1 MNIQNFNN
9 HAPKKP
15 TTQILINNVPIN
27 KNSSMITR
35 ILEINDSCFRNQ
47 TYIKEINLLLIKMSR
62 VTINRADSIKLIFND
77 IKTRGS

>member
-1 MNIQNFNN
+1 
-9 HAPKKP
+9 
-15 TTQILINNVPIN
+15 
-27 KNSSMITR
+27 MITR